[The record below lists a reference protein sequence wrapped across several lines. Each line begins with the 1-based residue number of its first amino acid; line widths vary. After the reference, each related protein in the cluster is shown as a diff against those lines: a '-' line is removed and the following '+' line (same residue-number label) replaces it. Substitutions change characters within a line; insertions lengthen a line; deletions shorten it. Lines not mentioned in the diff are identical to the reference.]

1 MMNLMHW
8 RLVVAVADHGNITR
22 AAERVGMTQSG
33 ASQALALMEQTLGVQ
48 LFSRESRQ
56 TLPTAIGLPV
66 IEQARVML
74 GALQTIRQTVDSVRP
89 MLRGTIRLA
98 SFPMVLASFLPPLLR
113 QFNRLYPGIE
123 VVALEV
129 SDDEVETLLAAGL
142 VDVGVVLNPAPE
154 RNAGPLGRD
163 EWVAVVPT
171 GHSLALRGTEQGVT
185 LQELTAL
192 PFVLATGG
200 CSTNARSLAAEACL
214 QLQDVRVEVREWSSA
229 FTLVRENLG
238 VTLVPEMTLP
248 VDRQGLRVIA
258 ATTCRAGVFAGVACG
273 ADGVGSGAGA
283 AGFAGGDFAC
293 LRSLN
298 RFLCKKCQ
306 ILAD

>member
-33 ASQALALMEQTLGVQ
+33 ASQALALMEETLGVQ

-66 IEQARVML
+66 IEQARLML
-74 GALQTIRQTVDSVRP
+74 GALETIRQTVDSVRP

-163 EWVAVVPT
+163 EWVAVVPA
-171 GHSLALRGTEQGVT
+171 GHPLALRGIEQGVS

-200 CSTNARSLAAEACL
+200 CSTNARSLAAEAGL

-248 VDRQGLRVIA
+248 AERQGLRVIA
-258 ATTCRAGVFAGVACG
+258 LQPRIERVFSLVLPARQTPSATVQALLDLVAET
-273 ADGVGSGAGA
+273 AVATA
-283 AGFAGGDFAC
+283 
-293 LRSLN
+293 R
-298 RFLCKKCQ
+298 
-306 ILAD
+306 

>member
-33 ASQALALMEQTLGVQ
+33 ASQALALMEETLGVQ
-48 LFSRESRQ
+48 LFTRENRK
-56 TLPTAIGLPV
+56 TLPTAIGQPV
-66 IEQARVML
+66 IEQARLML
-74 GALQTIRQTVDSVRP
+74 GALESIRQTVDSARP
-89 MLRGTIRLA
+89 LLRGTIRLA

-154 RNAGPLGRD
+154 RNAWPLGRD
-163 EWVAVVPT
+163 AWVAVMPA
-171 GHSLALRGTEQGVT
+171 GHPLALRANEQGVN
-185 LQELTAL
+185 LQELAAQ

-200 CSTNARSLAAEACL
+200 CSTNARSLAADAGAP
-214 QLQDVRVEVREWSSA
+214 LQDVRVEVREWSSA

-248 VDRQGLRVIA
+248 ADRQGLRMLALTPRIERVFSLVLPAGQTPAPAVQALLDLIA
-258 ATTCRAGVFAGVACG
+258 NTPH
-273 ADGVGSGAGA
+273 
-283 AGFAGGDFAC
+283 
-293 LRSLN
+293 
-298 RFLCKKCQ
+298 
-306 ILAD
+306 

>member
-8 RLVVAVADHGNITR
+8 RLVVAIADHGNITR

-33 ASQALALMEQTLGVQ
+33 ASQALALMEETLGVQ

-66 IEQARVML
+66 IEQARLML
-74 GALQTIRQTVDSVRP
+74 GALETIRQTVDSVRP

-163 EWVAVVPT
+163 AWVAVVPA
-171 GHSLALRGTEQGVT
+171 GHPLALRGTEQGVS
-185 LQELTAL
+185 LPELTAL

-200 CSTNARSLAAEACL
+200 CSTNARSLAAEAGL

-248 VDRQGLRVIA
+248 AERQGLRVIA
-258 ATTCRAGVFAGVACG
+258 LQPRIERVFSLVLPAGQTPPATVQALLDLVAETAGSTA
-273 ADGVGSGAGA
+273 
-283 AGFAGGDFAC
+283 
-293 LRSLN
+293 R
-298 RFLCKKCQ
+298 
-306 ILAD
+306 

>member
-171 GHSLALRGTEQGVT
+171 GHPLALRGTEQGVT

-200 CSTNARSLAAEACL
+200 CSTNVRSLAAEACL

-248 VDRQGLRVIA
+248 VDRQSLRVIA
-258 ATTCRAGVFAGVACG
+258 LQPPVERVFSLVLPAGQTASAAVQALLDLVAET
-273 ADGVGSGAGA
+273 
-283 AGFAGGDFAC
+283 
-293 LRSLN
+293 SLASV
-298 RFLCKKCQ
+298 R
-306 ILAD
+306 

>member
-33 ASQALALMEQTLGVQ
+33 ASRALALMEETLGVQ

-66 IEQARVML
+66 IEQARLML
-74 GALQTIRQTVDSVRP
+74 GALETIRQTVDSVRP

-163 EWVAVVPT
+163 AWVAVVPA
-171 GHSLALRGTEQGVT
+171 GHPLALRGTEQGVS
-185 LQELTAL
+185 LPEPTAL
-192 PFVLATGG
+192 PCAGHRRMLDQRPQPRRRGRVAVAGCAGRSARMEQRLHSGAGKPRRDPGAGNDLAGRASG
-200 CSTNARSLAAEACL
+200 LARDCLAATY
-214 QLQDVRVEVREWSSA
+214 RTS
-229 FTLVRENLG
+229 
-238 VTLVPEMTLP
+238 
-248 VDRQGLRVIA
+248 
-258 ATTCRAGVFAGVACG
+258 VFAGAACRADAVSGGAGVA
-273 ADGVGSGAGA
+273 GSG
-283 AGFAGGDFAC
+283 GGDGS
-293 LRSLN
+293 RDGSLN

>member
-33 ASQALALMEQTLGVQ
+33 ASQALALMEETLGVQ

-142 VDVGVVLNPAPE
+142 VDIGVVLNPAPE

-163 EWVAVVPT
+163 AWVAVVPA
-171 GHSLALRGTEQGVT
+171 GHPLALRGTEQGVS
-185 LQELTAL
+185 LRELAAL

-200 CSTNARSLAAEACL
+200 CSTHARSLAAEAGL
-214 QLQDVRVEVREWSSA
+214 PLQDVRVEVREWSSA

-248 VDRQGLRVIA
+248 ADRQGLRVIA
-258 ATTCRAGVFAGVACG
+258 LSPPIERVFSLVLPAGQAASPAVQALLDLVADTARATIR
-273 ADGVGSGAGA
+273 
-283 AGFAGGDFAC
+283 
-293 LRSLN
+293 
-298 RFLCKKCQ
+298 
-306 ILAD
+306 

>member
-33 ASQALALMEQTLGVQ
+33 ASQALALIEENLGVQ

-129 SDDEVETLLAAGL
+129 SDDEVDALLAAGL
-142 VDVGVVLNPAPE
+142 VDLGVLLNPAPE
-154 RNAGPLGRD
+154 RNAGSLGRD
-163 EWVAVVPT
+163 AWVAVAPAE
-171 GHSLALRGTEQGVT
+171 HPLAQRGAEQGVS
-185 LQELTAL
+185 LQELAAL

-200 CSTNARSLAAEACL
+200 CSTNARSLAAEAGL
-214 QLQDVRVEVREWSSA
+214 PLQDVRVEVREWSSA

-248 VDRQGLRVIA
+248 TDRRGLRIIA
-258 ATTCRAGVFAGVACG
+258 LTPRIERVFSLVLPAGQAASPAVQALLDLVADTARATIR
-273 ADGVGSGAGA
+273 
-283 AGFAGGDFAC
+283 
-293 LRSLN
+293 
-298 RFLCKKCQ
+298 
-306 ILAD
+306 

>member
-22 AAERVGMTQSG
+22 AAERIGMTQSG
-33 ASQALALMEQTLGVQ
+33 ASQALALMEETLGVQ

-66 IEQARVML
+66 IEQARLML
-74 GALQTIRQTVDSVRP
+74 GALETIRQTVDSVRP

-163 EWVAVVPT
+163 EWVAVVPA
-171 GHSLALRGTEQGVT
+171 GNPLALRGTEQGVS

-200 CSTNARSLAAEACL
+200 CSTNARSLAAEAGL

-248 VDRQGLRVIA
+248 ADRQGLRVIA
-258 ATTCRAGVFAGVACG
+258 LQPRIERVFSLVLPPGQAASAAVQALLDLVANPLMT
-273 ADGVGSGAGA
+273 SG
-283 AGFAGGDFAC
+283 
-293 LRSLN
+293 R
-298 RFLCKKCQ
+298 
-306 ILAD
+306 

>member
-33 ASQALALMEQTLGVQ
+33 ASQALALMEETLGVQ

-66 IEQARVML
+66 IEQARLML
-74 GALQTIRQTVDSVRP
+74 GALETIRQTVDSVRP

-163 EWVAVVPT
+163 EWVAVVPA
-171 GHSLALRGTEQGVT
+171 GHPLALRGIEQGVS

-200 CSTNARSLAAEACL
+200 CSTNARSLAAEAGL

-238 VTLVPEMTLP
+238 VTLVAEMTLP
-248 VDRQGLRVIA
+248 AERQGLRVIA
-258 ATTCRAGVFAGVACG
+258 LQPRIERVFSLVLPAGQTPSATVQALLDLVAET
-273 ADGVGSGAGA
+273 AVATA
-283 AGFAGGDFAC
+283 
-293 LRSLN
+293 R
-298 RFLCKKCQ
+298 
-306 ILAD
+306 

>member
-56 TLPTAIGLPV
+56 TMPTAIGLPV

-171 GHSLALRGTEQGVT
+171 GHPLALRGTEQGVT

-258 ATTCRAGVFAGVACG
+258 LQPPVERVFSLVLPAGQTA
-273 ADGVGSGAGA
+273 SA
-283 AGFAGGDFAC
+283 AVQALLDLLAET
-293 LRSLN
+293 SLASV
-298 RFLCKKCQ
+298 R
-306 ILAD
+306 

>member
-33 ASQALALMEQTLGVQ
+33 ASQALALMEETLGVQ

-66 IEQARVML
+66 IEQARLML

-163 EWVAVVPT
+163 AWVAVVPA
-171 GHSLALRGTEQGVT
+171 GHPLALRGTEQGVS
-185 LQELTAL
+185 LPELTAL

-200 CSTNARSLAAEACL
+200 CSTNARSLAAEAGL

-248 VDRQGLRVIA
+248 AERQGLRVIGLLPRIERVFSLVLPA
-258 ATTCRAGVFAGVACG
+258 GQTPSSAVQALLDLVAETAVATAR
-273 ADGVGSGAGA
+273 
-283 AGFAGGDFAC
+283 
-293 LRSLN
+293 
-298 RFLCKKCQ
+298 
-306 ILAD
+306 

>member
-1 MMNLMHW
+1 MLLQGRHQ
-8 RLVVAVADHGNITR
+8 HGK
-22 AAERVGMTQSG
+22 APE
-33 ASQALALMEQTLGVQ
+33 Q
-48 LFSRESRQ
+48 LFLDHLGRQ

-142 VDVGVVLNPAPE
+142 VDVDVVLNP
-154 RNAGPLGRD
+154 
-163 EWVAVVPT
+163 
-171 GHSLALRGTEQGVT
+171 
-185 LQELTAL
+185 
-192 PFVLATGG
+192 
-200 CSTNARSLAAEACL
+200 
-214 QLQDVRVEVREWSSA
+214 
-229 FTLVRENLG
+229 ENLG

-248 VDRQGLRVIA
+248 ADRQGLRVIA
-258 ATTCRAGVFAGVACG
+258 LSPRIERVFSVVLPAGQAASPAVQALLDLLADTARATTR
-273 ADGVGSGAGA
+273 
-283 AGFAGGDFAC
+283 
-293 LRSLN
+293 
-298 RFLCKKCQ
+298 
-306 ILAD
+306 

>member
-33 ASQALALMEQTLGVQ
+33 ASQALALMEETLGVQ

-66 IEQARVML
+66 IEQARLML

-163 EWVAVVPT
+163 AWVAVVPA
-171 GHSLALRGTEQGVT
+171 GHPLALRGIEQGVS
-185 LQELTAL
+185 LPELTAL

-200 CSTNARSLAAEACL
+200 CSTNARSLAAQAGL

-248 VDRQGLRVIA
+248 AERQSLRVIA
-258 ATTCRAGVFAGVACG
+258 LQPRIERVFSLVLPAGQTPSAAVQALLDLVAETAVATAR
-273 ADGVGSGAGA
+273 
-283 AGFAGGDFAC
+283 
-293 LRSLN
+293 
-298 RFLCKKCQ
+298 
-306 ILAD
+306 

>member
-33 ASQALALMEQTLGVQ
+33 ASQALALMEETLGVQ

-66 IEQARVML
+66 IEQARLML

-163 EWVAVVPT
+163 EWVAVVPA
-171 GHSLALRGTEQGVT
+171 GHPLALRGTEQGVS

-200 CSTNARSLAAEACL
+200 CSTNARSLAAEAGL

-248 VDRQGLRVIA
+248 AERQGLRVIA
-258 ATTCRAGVFAGVACG
+258 LQPRIERVFSLVLPAGQTPPAAVQALLDLVAET
-273 ADGVGSGAGA
+273 AGA
-283 AGFAGGDFAC
+283 TA
-293 LRSLN
+293 R
-298 RFLCKKCQ
+298 
-306 ILAD
+306 

>member
-33 ASQALALMEQTLGVQ
+33 ASQALALMEETLGVQ

-66 IEQARVML
+66 IEQARLML

-98 SFPMVLASFLPPLLR
+98 SFPMVLASFLLPLLR

-163 EWVAVVPT
+163 AWVAVVPA
-171 GHSLALRGTEQGVT
+171 GYALALRGTEQGVS

-200 CSTNARSLAAEACL
+200 CSTNARSLAAEAGL

-248 VDRQGLRVIA
+248 AERQGLRVIA
-258 ATTCRAGVFAGVACG
+258 LQPRIERVFSLVLPAGQTPSATVQALLDLVAET
-273 ADGVGSGAGA
+273 AVATA
-283 AGFAGGDFAC
+283 
-293 LRSLN
+293 R
-298 RFLCKKCQ
+298 
-306 ILAD
+306 

>member
-33 ASQALALMEQTLGVQ
+33 ASQALALMEETLGVQ

-66 IEQARVML
+66 IEQARLML
-74 GALQTIRQTVDSVRP
+74 GALETIRQTVDSVRP

-142 VDVGVVLNPAPE
+142 VDVGVVLNPTPE

-163 EWVAVVPT
+163 EWVAVVPA
-171 GHSLALRGTEQGVT
+171 GHPLALRGTEQGVS

-200 CSTNARSLAAEACL
+200 CSTNARSLAAEAGL

-248 VDRQGLRVIA
+248 AERQGLRVIA
-258 ATTCRAGVFAGVACG
+258 LQPRIERVFSLVLPAGQTPPAAVQALLDLVAETAVATAR
-273 ADGVGSGAGA
+273 
-283 AGFAGGDFAC
+283 
-293 LRSLN
+293 
-298 RFLCKKCQ
+298 
-306 ILAD
+306 

>member
-33 ASQALALMEQTLGVQ
+33 ASQALALMEETLGVQ

-66 IEQARVML
+66 IEQARLML
-74 GALQTIRQTVDSVRP
+74 GALETIRQTVDSVRP

-163 EWVAVVPT
+163 EWVAVVPA
-171 GHSLALRGTEQGVT
+171 GHPLALRGTEQGVS

-200 CSTNARSLAAEACL
+200 CSTNARSLAAEAGL

-248 VDRQGLRVIA
+248 AERQGLRVIA
-258 ATTCRAGVFAGVACG
+258 LQPRIERVFSLVLPAGQTPPAAVQALLDLVAET
-273 ADGVGSGAGA
+273 AVVTA
-283 AGFAGGDFAC
+283 
-293 LRSLN
+293 R
-298 RFLCKKCQ
+298 
-306 ILAD
+306 

>member
-33 ASQALALMEQTLGVQ
+33 ASQALALMEETLGVQ

-66 IEQARVML
+66 IEQARLML
-74 GALQTIRQTVDSVRP
+74 GALETIRQTVDSVRP

-142 VDVGVVLNPAPE
+142 VDVGVVLNPTPE

-163 EWVAVVPT
+163 AWVAVVPA
-171 GHSLALRGTEQGVT
+171 GHPLALRGTGQGVS
-185 LQELTAL
+185 LQELAAL

-200 CSTNARSLAAEACL
+200 CSTNARSLAASAGL
-214 QLQDVRVEVREWSSA
+214 QLQDVRVEVREWNSA

-238 VTLVPEMTLP
+238 VSLVPEMTLP
-248 VDRQGLRVIA
+248 ADRQGLRVIA
-258 ATTCRAGVFAGVACG
+258 LTPPIERVFSLVLPAGQTPSPAVQALM
-273 ADGVGSGAGA
+273 D
-283 AGFAGGDFAC
+283 
-293 LRSLN
+293 L
-298 RFLCKKCQ
+298 
-306 ILAD
+306 LADTARATAR

>member
-33 ASQALALMEQTLGVQ
+33 ASQALALMEETLGVQ

-66 IEQARVML
+66 IEQARLML

-163 EWVAVVPT
+163 AWVAVVPA
-171 GHSLALRGTEQGVT
+171 GHPLALRGIEQGVS
-185 LQELTAL
+185 LPELAAL

-200 CSTNARSLAAEACL
+200 CSTNARSLAAEAGL

-248 VDRQGLRVIA
+248 AERQGLRVIA
-258 ATTCRAGVFAGVACG
+258 LQPRIERVFSLVLPAGQTPSATVQALLDLVAET
-273 ADGVGSGAGA
+273 AVATA
-283 AGFAGGDFAC
+283 
-293 LRSLN
+293 R
-298 RFLCKKCQ
+298 
-306 ILAD
+306 

>member
-33 ASQALALMEQTLGVQ
+33 ASQALALMEETLGVQ

-56 TLPTAIGLPV
+56 TLPTAIGRPV
-66 IEQARVML
+66 IEQARLML
-74 GALQTIRQTVDSVRP
+74 GALETIRQTVDSVRP

-113 QFNRLYPGIE
+113 QFNRLFPGIE

-163 EWVAVVPT
+163 EWVAVVPA
-171 GHSLALRGTEQGVT
+171 GHPLALRGTEQGVS

-200 CSTNARSLAAEACL
+200 CSTNARSLAAEAGL

-248 VDRQGLRVIA
+248 AERQGLRVIA
-258 ATTCRAGVFAGVACG
+258 LQPRIERVFSLVLPAGQTPPAAVQALLDLVAETAVATAR
-273 ADGVGSGAGA
+273 
-283 AGFAGGDFAC
+283 
-293 LRSLN
+293 
-298 RFLCKKCQ
+298 
-306 ILAD
+306 